1 MSTIT
6 TSSTPTPQPSGNG
19 GGGSRLLPLA
29 IVALLA
35 LAGVAVYFFLETRNL
50 ESENATIAQ
59 QLDNTETLK
68 TEVEKQYYES
78 LAELEEMKGTN
89 TELNE
94 LIDAQK
100 AEIMES
106 KTRIDGLLR
115 DKRNLG
121 AARKE
126 LAELKEATVGY
137 LAEIQQLREEN
148 GLLAEQNENLSTE
161 NEGLNRNLG
170 EATAVNEELTAA
182 RAALV
187 SEKEVLLE
195 ENSDLANTV
204 TMASV
209 VKVAEVD
216 VTGLRM
222 KDNGKTVRK
231 KYAKNVD
238 LLEVCFETTNNDVTV
253 PGDEDFYVRIIS
265 PLGETLAVEEM
276 GSGTLENALT
286 KEQVRYTKVA
296 KSAYANDVSQVCLTW
311 DTPVQL
317 AKGDYGVE
325 VYNKGYL
332 AGQGAFRLK

>member
-1 MSTIT
+1 MSTIST
-6 TSSTPTPQPSGNG
+6 PSTPTPQPSNNG
-19 GGGSRLLPLA
+19 GGSSRLLPLA
-29 IVALLA
+29 VVAVLA
-35 LAGVAVYFFLETRNL
+35 LAGVAIYFFIQAQNLDDQLAETT
-50 ESENATIAQ
+50 E
-59 QLDNTETLK
+59 QLDNTEQLK

-94 LIDAQK
+94 LIEAQK

-126 LAELKEATVGY
+126 LADLKEQTAQYV
-137 LAEIQQLREEN
+137 AEITQLREEN
-148 GLLAEQNENLSTE
+148 ELLAEQNQNLSSE
-161 NEGLNRNLG
+161 NEGLSRNLG
-170 EATAVNEELTAA
+170 EATAANEELTQA

-209 VKVAEVD
+209 VKVNEVD

-238 LLEVCFETTNNDVTV
+238 LLEVCFETTQNDVTV
-253 PGDEDFYVRIIS
+253 PGDEEYYVRIIS

-286 KEQVRYTKVA
+286 KEQVRYTKVVQ
-296 KSAYANDVSQVCLTW
+296 SAYANDVSEVCVTW

-317 AKGDYGVE
+317 ANGDYGVE